1 MDFEWVER
9 PLSRNSEQFGVHE
22 DDADSLGVISL
33 EDSASEGCGTPSA
46 AAAAVITALEDA
58 GPFDQLQDIIQ
69 EAMASI
75 HCVPASPA
83 AVKQQGQAFESEG
96 TADSHTAASLQTT
109 AGNDKHSS
117 FGEIGAAA
125 SYGIPAASS
134 QDTTPTCTDNPNTS
148 SKAPARNNSTFAVLL
163 LLFGACAAAA
173 IAMLLPLLLMR
184 PASIAFTT
192 TPTPAVPAKHALPL
206 SPYARYTATA
216 AVPTFPVGAAR
227 AAAGLSSNS
236 TAAIAARS
244 AANGNGPQGAAQQPI
259 TAPVL
264 VNMMLSCPR
273 EWQCRYPKPQLAP
286 WLAGASKATAAS
298 RVPEASAAANPSACQ
313 AAAAAAGGAQ
323 CPGKAANIQA
333 ALATAAAAAAAVP
346 SLYRLLAWMLA

>member
-1 MDFEWVER
+1 MDQMDFEWVER

-96 TADSHTAASLQTT
+96 TTDSHTAASLQTT
-109 AGNDKHSS
+109 AGNGKRASS
-117 FGEIGAAA
+117 GEFNAAA
-125 SYGIPAASS
+125 SHGIPAASS

-148 SKAPARNNSTFAVLL
+148 SKAPARNNSTLAVLL

-184 PASIAFTT
+184 PASIAFPN
-192 TPTPAVPAKHALPL
+192 TPTPAVPAKDALPL

-216 AVPTFPVGAAR
+216 AVPTFPIGAAR
-227 AAAGLSSNS
+227 AAAGLSSNR

-244 AANGNGPQGAAQQPI
+244 AAKGPQGAEQQPI

-264 VNMMLSCPR
+264 VNMMLSCPK
-273 EWQCRYPKPQLAP
+273 EWQCRYSKPQLAP

-298 RVPEASAAANPSACQ
+298 RVPQASAVANPSACQ
-313 AAAAAAGGAQ
+313 AAAAGGAQ
-323 CPGKAANIQA
+323 CPGKAANMQ
-333 ALATAAAAAAAVP
+333 
-346 SLYRLLAWMLA
+346 RQQQQQQ

>member
-1 MDFEWVER
+1 
-9 PLSRNSEQFGVHE
+9 
-22 DDADSLGVISL
+22 
-33 EDSASEGCGTPSA
+33 
-46 AAAAVITALEDA
+46 
-58 GPFDQLQDIIQ
+58 
-69 EAMASI
+69 MASI

-286 WLAGASKATAAS
+286 WLAGKAL
-298 RVPEASAAANPSACQ
+298 RAC
-313 AAAAAAGGAQ
+313 
-323 CPGKAANIQA
+323 
-333 ALATAAAAAAAVP
+333 
-346 SLYRLLAWMLA
+346 LLDVLWHNCDPLRC